1 MYRLKNMN
9 IEFTGSERV
18 LFNMAYEFAIN
29 VEKLTE
35 FEACQRGMDKVL
47 SKRAM
52 SNKLRRSEYGHQN
65 RKGISRASIY
75 STNDCNSSSMHIT
88 GMDQIIYSMKEIVN
102 TLKANPLEALAA
114 TAVVTGIFTAFYI
127 VIWVGSAIGLQ

>member
-1 MYRLKNMN
+1 MN

-18 LFNMAYEFAIN
+18 LFNMAYEYAIN

-52 SNKLRRSEYGHQN
+52 SNKLRRSEYGH
-65 RKGISRASIY
+65 
-75 STNDCNSSSMHIT
+75 
-88 GMDQIIYSMKEIVN
+88 
-102 TLKANPLEALAA
+102 
-114 TAVVTGIFTAFYI
+114 
-127 VIWVGSAIGLQ
+127 